1 MIPLFKPYMPESL
14 SELDNIL
21 HSGALSYGK
30 WGKKFECSL
39 CEFIG
44 NDYLLTTN
52 SYASAIQLALTVL
65 GLSFG
70 DEVITSPMSCLA
82 SNQPLLTFGLKIVWA
97 DIDPKTGTLSP
108 DSVKEKITS
117 KTKLIFHNHFCGY
130 VGYVDEINSIGKQ
143 FGIPVIDDCVEA
155 FGAKY
160 KGKYMGNLGTD
171 FTIFSFQTIRLP
183 NTIDGGAISF
193 KDKKKYDKAFL
204 MRDFGIDRTAFRDIN
219 GEISPE
225 CDISMKGY
233 GMTMSEISSYIG
245 YSQMDDI
252 PLLLM
257 KQYNNACH
265 WKKELPAVDTLWRK
279 NTQPNNWIFGLLSE
293 NKIEDMLSF
302 RNKGYYSSGVHLPN
316 NYYTVFGE
324 RVFLP
329 GVERFY
335 SRFLALP
342 SGWWFCR

>member
-265 WKKELPAVDTLWRK
+265 WKKELSAVDTLWRK